1 MFPPEILE
9 VTKLK
14 DFLENL
20 DKKTKLLFAD
30 VNSKNNLRIE
40 DIKNFESLCI
50 LIGPE
55 GDFSPLERQ
64 LILSVSKVASFSM
77 SKNILRTETAVISAI
92 SLVNFINN

>member
-20 DKKTKLLFAD
+20 DKKTKLLFGD

-40 DIKNFESLCI
+40 DIKNFEIFMHFNWSRGRFFSIRKTVYFII
-50 LIGPE
+50 L
-55 GDFSPLERQ
+55 
-64 LILSVSKVASFSM
+64 
-77 SKNILRTETAVISAI
+77 
-92 SLVNFINN
+92 